1 MKISGMK
8 VKMKWNESIKVTRLI
23 FMGIFLLLLLCN
35 ILTPMIAD
43 DFSYSFSCATSE
55 RIKSIGDIF
64 ESLRAHAYYI
74 NGRLNAHFFAY
85 LFLLLPSWI
94 FDILNS
100 FMFALQVALIYK
112 ISKCDSDKNN
122 NLLLMGIFGLLWMF
136 VPVFGQVYLWLD
148 GSCNYLWAIVF
159 GLVFIVPY
167 VNEFYHDKSI
177 KSSILKGLYIIFA
190 FFAGGYLENS
200 SAAFI
205 FMAVVFLGLCK
216 FYQHKKI
223 KIYLL
228 LSVITASLGYISI
241 YLSPAQWN
249 NKSAGFS
256 LVAIRERFIS
266 ALGVYKTLTVP
277 LVLFVVLLVLAVT
290 LKVENKRILIAII
303 FVCGSLAANFI
314 MILARSYPERCASSP
329 TAMLIIADGILFY
342 DVMRKQYK
350 TLGACAVATLM
361 LLTSYEVL
369 VGVNDIYESYGY
381 IKTNEEYIYECKEE
395 GIMDIELQ
403 WYNAETKYSG
413 MYGIWYLS
421 PEPGTDQWP
430 NCDLAKYYGID
441 SIIAR

>member
-1 MKISGMK
+1 
-8 VKMKWNESIKVTRLI
+8 
-23 FMGIFLLLLLCN
+23 
-35 ILTPMIAD
+35 
-43 DFSYSFSCATSE
+43 
-55 RIKSIGDIF
+55 
-64 ESLRAHAYYI
+64 
-74 NGRLNAHFFAY
+74 
-85 LFLLLPSWI
+85 
-94 FDILNS
+94 
-100 FMFALQVALIYK
+100 
-112 ISKCDSDKNN
+112 
-122 NLLLMGIFGLLWMF
+122 
-136 VPVFGQVYLWLD
+136 
-148 GSCNYLWAIVF
+148 
-159 GLVFIVPY
+159 
-167 VNEFYHDKSI
+167 
-177 KSSILKGLYIIFA
+177 
-190 FFAGGYLENS
+190 
-200 SAAFI
+200 
-205 FMAVVFLGLCK
+205 MAVVFLGLCK

-228 LSVITASLGYISI
+228 LSVVIASLGYISI

-290 LKVENKRILIAII
+290 LKVETKRILIAIT
-303 FVCGSLAANFI
+303 FLFGSLAANFI

-329 TAMLIIADGILFY
+329 TVMLIIADGILFY

-350 TLGACAVATLM
+350 TLSACAVAALM